1 MKKFVGAFFLV
12 CMLAANVAA
21 ANQTWD
27 GWVSDTQCGAK
38 VDKACS
44 KKCLEQGAELVFV
57 TSDKNVIQVTNPDAL
72 KGHEGDH
79 IKLTGVLKNGMITVA
94 SIPPIKGK

>member
-1 MKKFVGAFFLV
+1 MKKLVGAFFLV
-12 CMLAANVAA
+12 CALVANMAA

-57 TSDKNVIQVTNPDAL
+57 TSDKNVIQVTNPDKL
-72 KGHEGDH
+72 KGLEGDH
-79 IKLTGVLKNGMITVA
+79 VKLTGTLKDGMITVA
-94 SIPPIKGK
+94 SVTPIKGK